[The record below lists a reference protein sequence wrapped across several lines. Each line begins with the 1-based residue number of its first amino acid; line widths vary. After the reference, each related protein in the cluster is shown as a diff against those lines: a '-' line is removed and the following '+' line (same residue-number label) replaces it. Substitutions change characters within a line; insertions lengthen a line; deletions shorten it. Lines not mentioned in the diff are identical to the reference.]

1 MINEKEQQLYPT
13 DILLHTIY
21 IIIYIY
27 REYFS
32 TIKRKM
38 WTRQENEKENVNEWK
53 VQFIERKSLARNRNV
68 DQNKRNKQIH
78 PQIVAVMVKI
88 ALQ

>member
-27 REYFS
+27 RENFS